1 VVSRDRV
8 RMGSRAEPSGFWD
21 GKRPNLSFRP

>member
-21 GKRPNLSFRP
+21 VKGPNRSFGP